1 MIQEIQRIAELQL
14 SYSSENTP
22 EMKERGRIIRRDLPE
37 LLRGSLPTLKKSI
50 GRFADDLKIEGS
62 DGIGRKTEAPWVR
75 VYSES
80 LSPSATT
87 GFYLVIHFA
96 LDGGSYFV
104 TLGCGASKWDSER
117 GDLNKYSDEELNRKV
132 GWALDVLK
140 KAGQD
145 TSDFP
150 DTIAIGSKKSLPRS
164 FEKATIL
171 AKTLSPQ
178 SSTLEELIDYL
189 SRGLGLLTSIYE
201 AYSQRADLSTSE
213 ASEIDIQA
221 AVSPN
226 RRTSGQRQGYGLTG
240 PERKAVELQAMAVT
254 RTHLKW
260 LGYKVT
266 DTSANNPFDYL
277 AELDGEAVKVEVK
290 GTTSTAVDSIL
301 MTSNEVDLHT
311 SESGTTALAIVS
323 GITLSRRGSSP
334 KCSGGELEFHLPWD
348 ISEWTVTPKAFS
360 VTRTTNQSSHNKA
373 VLPTAGAVA
382 DL

>member
-1 MIQEIQRIAELQL
+1 MIPEIQRIAELQL

-37 LLRGSLPTLKKSI
+37 LLRGSLPTLRNSI
-50 GRFADDLKIEGS
+50 GRFADDLQIEGS

-75 VYSES
+75 LYSDS
-80 LSPSATT
+80 LSHSATT

-96 LDGGSYFV
+96 LDGGAFFV

-117 GDLNKYSDEELNRKV
+117 GDLIKYSDEELNRKV
-132 GWALDVLK
+132 GWALDVLE

-150 DTIAIGSKKSLPRS
+150 DTIAIGSTKPLPRS

-178 SSTLEELIDYL
+178 STTLDELIDYL
-189 SRGLGLLTSIYE
+189 SRGLGLLATIYE

-226 RRTSGQRQGYGLTG
+226 RGTSGQRQGYGLTG
-240 PERKAVELQAMAVT
+240 PERKAVELQAMQIT
-254 RTHLKW
+254 RAHLKG

-277 AELDGEAVKVEVK
+277 AERENEAVKVEVK
-290 GTTSTAVDSIL
+290 GTTSTEVDSIL
-301 MTSNEVDLHT
+301 MTSNEVELHT
-311 SESGTTALAIVS
+311 AEAGTTALAIVS
-323 GITLSRRGSSP
+323 GITLLRRGSSS
-334 KCSGGELEFHLPWD
+334 KCSGGNLEFHLPWD
-348 ISEWTVTPKAFS
+348 IGEWSLTPKAFA
-360 VTRTTNQSSHNKA
+360 VTRNAKQTSHNKS
-373 VLPTAGAVA
+373 VLPTADAAA